1 MKTALAVTGKSKQF
15 TIVCCASLVLFAAGI
30 IVSVLIDNIF
40 LMPVLSVAFALIPF
54 FYTTSTL
61 SYYEK
66 NTKEELETALSI
78 ITTSYVRSD
87 DIVAAVRENIKYI
100 KPPLR
105 DVFKSFEGEATA
117 ISSNIKRALYK
128 LKSMV
133 DNEIFWEWCD
143 TLIQCQDDRTL
154 KDTLLPI
161 VAKLTD
167 VRIVNSELKTMLS
180 SARNEYW
187 FMVALVVGNI
197 PLLYIRETNNHV
209 AYRVTPVFEGNN
221 LVCSGVQMEAYSV
234 EDSGEGICFN
244 VYCYNVQ
251 PGITID
257 YATGNSSGP
266 ASDNTSQAITPAQ
279 TESTTQPPAQPGNT
293 ETVWVSATGKK
304 YHRKSSCSNMKNPSQ
319 ISKSDA
325 INRGYEPCKKCY

>member
-1 MKTALAVTGKSKQF
+1 MIFSVISSVLIIISIVCLFGLTPEQVTDDLMKLITPNDTMRDKSRNLRGNKKKHRLYRTLVKMKTALAVTGKLKQF

-197 PLLYIRETNNHV
+197 PLLYLLNKDWFHTLLFT
-209 AYRVTPVFEGNN
+209 TPGK
-221 LVCSGVQMEAYSV
+221 LVC
-234 EDSGEGICFN
+234 GICGM
-244 VYCYNVQ
+244 VIL
-251 PGITID
+251 IT
-257 YATGNSSGP
+257 ALFM
-266 ASDNTSQAITPAQ
+266 
-279 TESTTQPPAQPGNT
+279 
-293 ETVWVSATGKK
+293 
-304 YHRKSSCSNMKNPSQ
+304 MKFTKPVEY
-319 ISKSDA
+319 K
-325 INRGYEPCKKCY
+325 R